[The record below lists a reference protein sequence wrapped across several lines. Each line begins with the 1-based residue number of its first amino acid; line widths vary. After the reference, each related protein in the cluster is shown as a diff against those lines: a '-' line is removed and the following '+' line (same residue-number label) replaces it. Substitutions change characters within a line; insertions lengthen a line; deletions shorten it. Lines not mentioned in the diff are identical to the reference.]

1 MTRALSVRC
10 LSAQRW
16 RFVLLLAVPSLSSA
30 ACAIPRRVAST
41 EGYPQNHSLGSRQY
55 PPAQYAGAPK
65 IELIGK
71 CGNIK
76 TSDRAA
82 MTANNWSH
90 EETDDPVYADRGNK
104 LEKTSS

>member
-1 MTRALSVRC
+1 
-10 LSAQRW
+10 
-16 RFVLLLAVPSLSSA
+16 LLAVPSLSSA

-41 EGYPQNHSLGSRQY
+41 EGYPQDHSLGSRQY
-55 PPAQYAGAPK
+55 PPAQYAGCDQAIPIAPK

-82 MTANNWSH
+82 MTANNCSR

-104 LEKTSS
+104 LEKSSS